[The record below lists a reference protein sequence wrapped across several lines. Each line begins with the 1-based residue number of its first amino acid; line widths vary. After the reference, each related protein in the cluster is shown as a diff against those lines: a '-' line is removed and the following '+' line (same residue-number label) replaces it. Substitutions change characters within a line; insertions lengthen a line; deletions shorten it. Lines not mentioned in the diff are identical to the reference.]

1 MALRHFPNPFHNL
14 VPFPSSSKLGS
25 RLERSPLG
33 WKTHQNPLRGSL
45 TLWCSKEQPRKK
57 AKPSRRRMSSE
68 ELGDELRGFIAAIGL
83 PENRMPSL
91 KELSDH
97 GRKDL
102 ANVVRRRGYKAI
114 SELLTNN
121 SDENLERS
129 DTCEEESS
137 GQVEKL
143 TVSPEC
149 ISLTDEP
156 TVLEECNV
164 NPNGAISIST
174 DAEVYGPSDSSIVTL
189 QFKAAKFL
197 QTGELDPMEDM
208 NNVLELGSTALDSG
222 NIDTVPMISQQLTLT
237 SKEQLPKSRYM
248 EHLLEH
254 LFPSEGSSSEELS
267 CKNGVS
273 SGEDTNFDEELTSK
287 ASEKG
292 NQNEI
297 NRLKALLHQKE
308 IELSQLEQRIKEEKL
323 ELFNLQAKAEAKIA
337 NIQRTVAQ
345 KDVALRAA
353 EENLNGLKEVHIK
366 YMADGEIVELAGS
379 FNGWQHRIKM
389 DLDPSSTRSPS
400 TSRPCRQ
407 PLLWSAVLWLY
418 PGVYEIK
425 FIVDGSWRIDSRR
438 EIVSSGNIANNVLR
452 CSVQDKEN
460 AFLELHERYSFQ
472 TACGQS
478 FDH

>member
-14 VPFPSSSKLGS
+14 VPFPSSSKL
-25 RLERSPLG
+25 ERSPLG

-45 TLWCSKEQPRKK
+45 TLSCSKEQPRKK

-174 DAEVYGPSDSSIVTL
+174 DAEVYGPSDSSVVTL

-197 QTGELDPMEDM
+197 QTGELDPMEDVDM
-208 NNVLELGSTALDSG
+208 NNVLVLGSTTLDSG

-237 SKEQLPKSRYM
+237 SKEQLPKR
-248 EHLLEH
+248 
-254 LFPSEGSSSEELS
+254 
-267 CKNGVS
+267 NGVS

-337 NIQRTVAQ
+337 NIQRNVAQ

-366 YMADGEIVELAGS
+366 YLADGEIVELAGS

-438 EIVSSGNIANNVLR
+438 EIVSSGNITNNVLR
-452 CSVQDKEN
+452 VD
-460 AFLELHERYSFQ
+460 R
-472 TACGQS
+472 
-478 FDH
+478 

>member
-14 VPFPSSSKLGS
+14 VPFPSSSKL
-25 RLERSPLG
+25 ERSPLG

-45 TLWCSKEQPRKK
+45 TLSCSKEQPRKK

-174 DAEVYGPSDSSIVTL
+174 DAEVYGPSDSSVVTL

-197 QTGELDPMEDM
+197 QTGELDPMEDVDM
-208 NNVLELGSTALDSG
+208 NNVLVLGSTTLDSG

-237 SKEQLPKSRYM
+237 SKEQLPKR
-248 EHLLEH
+248 
-254 LFPSEGSSSEELS
+254 
-267 CKNGVS
+267 NGVS

-337 NIQRTVAQ
+337 NIQRNVAQ

-366 YMADGEIVELAGS
+366 YLADGEIVELAGS

-400 TSRPCRQ
+400 TSRQ

-438 EIVSSGNIANNVLR
+438 EIVSSGNITNNVLR
-452 CSVQDKEN
+452 VD
-460 AFLELHERYSFQ
+460 R
-472 TACGQS
+472 
-478 FDH
+478 